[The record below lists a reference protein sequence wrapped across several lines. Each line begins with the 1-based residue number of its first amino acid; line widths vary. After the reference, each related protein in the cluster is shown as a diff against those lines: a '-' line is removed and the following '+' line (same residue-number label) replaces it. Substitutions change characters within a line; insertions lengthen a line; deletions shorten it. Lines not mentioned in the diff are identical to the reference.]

1 MSPTLI
7 LVLRAAA
14 VPMLTEVSEY
24 KGQRAI
30 AVSCTQLGTEF
41 TSSRARRVVEEWI
54 ELLSSRTP
62 LTDLEFTTRTPK
74 RLFAAL
80 AGQPQLTRLVVKW
93 GDYADLSPLRSMSGL
108 RHLELRGASAVT
120 DVGPVAELHNLRL
133 LALEGFR
140 TIEDPSPLA
149 TVHRLTDLEIGG
161 AWMSPRNGHIATIG
175 FLRELQDL
183 EKVLLHT
190 VVVDDLDYSPLLD
203 LPKLRSVRAMKVR
216 GMRPKHDELRRRLP
230 WKA

>member
-149 TVHRLTDLEIGG
+149 TVHRLTG
-161 AWMSPRNGHIATIG
+161 ALLLPCGFPVRVCLRKHSHSSPRRRAGKARRPSAPTPRPSSDSANTRRSLMPPM
-175 FLRELQDL
+175 LRPMW
-183 EKVLLHT
+183 T
-190 VVVDDLDYSPLLD
+190 P
-203 LPKLRSVRAMKVR
+203 M
-216 GMRPKHDELRRRLP
+216 
-230 WKA
+230 